1 MAQSFMHANDLALE
15 FARGADAAAIAQMSR
30 DHIEAG
36 LGWEYRPERIA
47 RYLGDADAVVLTAR
61 VRGSLAGFAIM
72 NFGDERAH
80 PVLLAVAPP
89 LRRQGIG
96 ARMVAWLVGSA
107 RVAGVVSVHV
117 ELRAG
122 NHAAARLYRA
132 AGFVQTL
139 RVDGYYRGREAAIR
153 MLLLLRPPV
162 PG

>member
-1 MAQSFMHANDLALE
+1 MHANDLELE

-61 VRGSLAGFAIM
+61 VRGGLAGFAIM
-72 NFGDERAH
+72 QFGDERAH
-80 PVLLAVAPP
+80 LVLLAVAPP
-89 LRRQGIG
+89 YRRQRIG
-96 ARMVAWLVGSA
+96 ARMVAWLVASA

-122 NHAAARLYRA
+122 NHAAARLYRT
-132 AGFVQTL
+132 AGFAQTL
-139 RVDGYYRGREAAIR
+139 RVDGYYRGREAAVR
-153 MLLLLRPPV
+153 MLLLLRPQIPA
-162 PG
+162 